1 MIRAAGFLE
10 EMAVRLATTPAARR
24 TRTGHRRR
32 MPQAGREPAQDETRR
47 RLMTLERFARLI
59 RLARTE
65 TEYDAACNE
74 YRHEHGEKRLQ
85 AALDTIDEIFNAEIA
100 EHNARLCCEWPKD

>member
-1 MIRAAGFLE
+1 VSRRRGPSREKITHAAGFLE
-10 EMAVRLATTPAARR
+10 EMAA
-24 TRTGHRRR
+24 RRR

-59 RLARTE
+59 RVARTK

-85 AALDTIDEIFNAEIA
+85 AALETIDEIFNAEIA
-100 EHNARLCCEWPKD
+100 EHNARLCRGWPED